1 MSDKYAI
8 LGMLQKEDLYGYE
21 ISRRL
26 KDIEG
31 FWYIFPGNLYR
42 ALGSLEKEGLVEV
55 SRTEEHAGKLR
66 KIYRI
71 TSTGLREFNKWVS
84 KPAEL
89 PRTRHEAYLKI
100 WFSSGNAGKV
110 ALQIEQIKAASTA
123 IITAMD
129 TVDFSTLPEH
139 LRWMME
145 VGRRHV
151 QVDVEWADSCLKA
164 LDPKRKDG

>member
-8 LGMLQKEDLYGYE
+8 LGVLQKEDLHGYE

-42 ALGSLEKEGLVEV
+42 ALASLEKEGLVEV

-66 KIYRI
+66 KIYRM
-71 TSTGLREFNKWVS
+71 TSTGLRQFNSWVS
-84 KPAEL
+84 KPADL

-100 WFSSGNAGKV
+100 WFTSGDSEKV
-110 ALQIEQIKAASTA
+110 RLQIEQIKAASMA
-123 IITAMD
+123 IFKAMD
-129 TVDFSTLPEH
+129 STDFSTMPEH

-145 VGRRHV
+145 AGKKHV
-151 QVDVEWADSCLKA
+151 LVDIEWADSCLKS
-164 LDPKRKDG
+164 LNKHRKDE